1 MKEYYMTSTPSGSR
15 GKKKKKKKKKRKKT
29 ANIILELIH
38 KSQLF
43 YNTREIPNCQHLSFF
58 DFVEYLTIY
67 GMV

>member
-15 GKKKKKKKKKRKKT
+15 GKKKKKKKKRNKT
-29 ANIILELIH
+29 AKIILELIQN
-38 KSQLF
+38 SQFF
-43 YNTREIPNCQHLSFF
+43 YITREIPYCQHLSFF